1 MLPYTFRHVESH
13 YDVPKIARLLAEVEG
28 VDREERDTS
37 QTKLR
42 EQLGLPGHDPAQ
54 DSWVVEAVDDPE
66 RLIAFGGVWRTPD
79 SDRAD
84 ITGVVHPDVRHQ
96 GIGRIL
102 IGRVLS
108 RARVLRIHQ
117 VDAYADARNDAGT
130 AFLHAHNFLPVAA
143 YSRLRARRGG
153 QLAAPK
159 FPPGF
164 TVKSF
169 DHVLDVSVLAEA
181 INTGYDG
188 LWGHERMTEADVGSM
203 LKEWPADG
211 IFLVFDAGNEVAGV
225 CRAEMS
231 ERLTSQRGE
240 ATGLVDAPGVIPF
253 RRRDGLYLP
262 LLLTAARYLASRDP
276 SAIELES
283 WGDDDRVLAS
293 YETIGFTVARRS
305 VAHRLNLR

>member
-1 MLPYTFRHVESH
+1 MLPYTFRHVEPQ
-13 YDVPKIARLLAEVEG
+13 YDLPKLARLLAEVES

-54 DSWVVEAVDDPE
+54 DSWVVESVDDPE
-66 RLIAFGGVWRTPD
+66 RLIAFAGVWKTPD
-79 SDRAD
+79 SDRGD
-84 ITGVVHPDVRHQ
+84 VTGVVHPDFRRK

-102 IGRVLS
+102 IGRVLT
-108 RARVLRIHQ
+108 RARVLGVRQ
-117 VDAYADARNDAGT
+117 VDAYADGRNQAGM
-130 AFLHAHNFLPVAA
+130 AFLHEHNFLPVAA
-143 YSRLRARRGG
+143 YTRFRARRGG

-169 DHVLDVSVLAEA
+169 DHVLDVSILAEA
-181 INTGYDG
+181 INSGYDG
-188 LWGHERMTEADVGSM
+188 LWGHQRMTEADLGTM
-203 LKEWPADG
+203 LKQWPPDG

-231 ERLTSQRGE
+231 DRLTTLRGE
-240 ATGLVDAPGVIPF
+240 PTGLVDAPGVIPF

-262 LLLTAARYLASRDP
+262 LLLTAARYLAVHDP

-283 WGDDDRVLAS
+283 WGDEDRVLAS
-293 YETIGFTVARRS
+293 FETIGFSVARRS